1 MARILILEDEIESR
15 KALEKMM
22 KNISA
27 EITVDAAADL
37 AQARL
42 LLSGTVSFDLFFL
55 DVNLK
60 PEETG
65 DISGIRFAEEIRS
78 RRQYEFTPL
87 VMITSV
93 AGLEMEAYRKLH
105 CYQYV
110 VKPYVQ
116 SDVEEI
122 VKKVL
127 FHLHAENRR
136 FIMVKRNG
144 ISYKIF
150 CDEIMFCR
158 AIPRGVCL
166 FLKNEQIEVPY
177 LSIHKLLEKLPE
189 EMFFQ
194 CHRTFVVNRNA
205 VKYYDLVNQVIQVEG
220 SAEWIDIGVTFK
232 PDVRRILH
240 GESQQ

>member
-1 MARILILEDEIESR
+1 MARILILEDETESR

-27 EITVDAAADL
+27 QITVDAAADL

-42 LLSGTVSFDLFFL
+42 LLSSAVSFDLFFL

-60 PEETG
+60 PEEAG
-65 DISGIRFAEEIRS
+65 DISGILFAEEVRS

-110 VKPYVQ
+110 VKPYIQ

-127 FHLHAENRR
+127 FHLHAENRS

-144 ISYKIF
+144 INYKIF

-177 LSIHKLLEKLPE
+177 LSIHKLLEKLPK

-220 SAEWIDIGVTFK
+220 SSEWIDIGVTFK
-232 PDVRRILH
+232 PEVRRILH
-240 GESQQ
+240 GESQ

>member
-27 EITVDAAADL
+27 QITVDAAADL

-42 LLSGTVSFDLFFL
+42 LLSSAVSFDLFFL

-60 PEETG
+60 PEEAG

-93 AGLEMEAYRKLH
+93 AGLEMEAYRRLH

-110 VKPYVQ
+110 VKPYIQ
-116 SDVEEI
+116 SDVGEI

-127 FHLHAENRR
+127 FHLHAENRS

-144 ISYKIF
+144 INYKIF

-158 AIPRGVCL
+158 AVPRGVCL

-177 LSIHKLLEKLPE
+177 LSIHKLLEKLPKE
-189 EMFFQ
+189 TFFQ

-220 SAEWIDIGVTFK
+220 SSEWIDIGVTFK
-232 PDVRRILH
+232 PEVRRILH
-240 GESQQ
+240 GESQ

>member
-15 KALEKMM
+15 KALEKMIG
-22 KNISA
+22 KISA

-37 AQARL
+37 ARARL
-42 LLSGTVSFDLFFL
+42 LLSSAVSFDLFFL

-60 PEETG
+60 PEELG

-87 VMITSV
+87 VMVTSV
-93 AGLEMEAYRKLH
+93 AGLEMEAYRRLH

-116 SDVEEI
+116 SDVEEV

-127 FHLHAENRR
+127 FHLHAKNRS
-136 FIMVKRNG
+136 FIIVKRNG
-144 ISYKIF
+144 INYKIF

-177 LSIHKLLEKLPE
+177 LSIHKLLEKLPKE
-189 EMFFQ
+189 AFFQ

-220 SAEWIDIGVTFK
+220 SSEWIDIGVTFK
-232 PDVRRILH
+232 PEVRRVLH
-240 GESQQ
+240 GESQ